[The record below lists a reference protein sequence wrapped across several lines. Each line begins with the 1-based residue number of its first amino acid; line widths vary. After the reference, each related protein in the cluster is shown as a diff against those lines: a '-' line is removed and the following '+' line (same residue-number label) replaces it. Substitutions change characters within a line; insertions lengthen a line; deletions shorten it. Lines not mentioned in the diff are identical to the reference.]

1 MRLGDA
7 NTRFFH
13 LHANIRRKKNFIGE
27 LHSNAGIALTHTDKE
42 EVAFQYFKNLLGSHS
57 AREQALNWSFLGYE
71 ASDLSDL
78 ETPFSEDEINKVI
91 RAIPSQKAPG
101 PDGYIGLFYKN
112 AGVLLRQI
120 WSICSHWIL

>member
-1 MRLGDA
+1 L
-7 NTRFFH
+7 
-13 LHANIRRKKNFIGE
+13 I
-27 LHSNAGIALTHTDKE
+27 HTDKE
-42 EVAFQYFKNLLGSHS
+42 EVAFQYFKILLGSHS
-57 AREQALNWSFLGYE
+57 TREQALDWSFLGYE

-78 ETPFSEDEINKVI
+78 ETPFSEDEINKVT
-91 RAIPSQKAPG
+91 RAIPSQKALG